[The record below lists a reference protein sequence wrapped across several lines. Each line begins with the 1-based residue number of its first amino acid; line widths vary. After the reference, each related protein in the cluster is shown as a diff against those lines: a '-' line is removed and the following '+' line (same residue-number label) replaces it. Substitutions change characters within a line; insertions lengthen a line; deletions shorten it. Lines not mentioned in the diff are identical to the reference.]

1 MSLLKKPK
9 EPIVVCNGD
18 IISEIRFS
26 DLLNYHYE
34 NRADVTMVVK
44 PHEIQNPFGVVKVNN
59 NNIVEIEEK
68 PFIKSNVNV
77 GAYVL
82 NNKILKYLK
91 KKSKTRYDRFYLFF
105 NQEEQENCCLP
116 HL

>member
-1 MSLLKKPK
+1 MSPLKKPK

-91 KKSKTRYDRFYLFF
+91 K
-105 NQEEQENCCLP
+105 NQRLDMMI
-116 HL
+116 LSL

>member
-1 MSLLKKPK
+1 
-9 EPIVVCNGD
+9 
-18 IISEIRFS
+18 
-26 DLLNYHYE
+26 
-34 NRADVTMVVK
+34 MVVK

-91 KKSKTRYDRFYLFF
+91 K
-105 NQEEQENCCLP
+105 NQRLDMTDFISSLIKKNKKIVAYPIYESWKDIGYPIDLKNIQNEFKKNKRN
-116 HL
+116 